1 MPFSPLIKNL
11 KSTLDGK
18 FIEESQG
25 IKLKSKFDYDSGTL
39 VMGYDY
45 TTTNVKRDS
54 LVTTDRFKFSDVSI
68 DNFPIP
74 PNLLGTLEGI
84 VTIKNSFDIVKIPT
98 HYIYLIIIILLKN
111 LLLLLD

>member
-1 MPFSPLIKNL
+1 
-11 KSTLDGK
+11 
-18 FIEESQG
+18 
-25 IKLKSKFDYDSGTL
+25 
-39 VMGYDY
+39 MGYDY

-84 VTIKNSFDIVKIPT
+84 VTIKNSFDISKDT
-98 HYIYLIIIILLKN
+98 HALYLLNNYN
-111 LLLLLD
+111 LTEKLALTTRSTNIKRFPNFRNTSV